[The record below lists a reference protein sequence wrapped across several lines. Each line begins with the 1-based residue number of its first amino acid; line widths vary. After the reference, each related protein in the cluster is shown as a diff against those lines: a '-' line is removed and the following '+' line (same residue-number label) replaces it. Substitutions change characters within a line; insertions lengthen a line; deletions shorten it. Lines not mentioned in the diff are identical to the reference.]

1 MMEKT
6 SFHDINDIEFEFDNR
21 TVRIIILQELPQIE
35 VLGKKLGP
43 FKNGDE
49 TDVPRWVAAEMV
61 DSGVAKYREKE
72 GLTLQDLS
80 KVHWKEALP
89 SSRQIPQLDQDF
101 YCSLKHLISSLKEE
115 GKKDIE
121 KLKEYE
127 KALSISNDIINCRL
141 RKLVTYAASAYQ
153 SSDLF
158 KNLTPEEKA
167 LLEDLTDLITVW
179 REKIIKVKK
188 NG

>member
-1 MMEKT
+1 MEKT
-6 SFHDINDIEFEFDNR
+6 GFHDINDMEFEFENS

-49 TDVPRWVAAEMV
+49 TDVPRWIAAEMV
-61 DSGVAKYREKE
+61 NGGVAKYREKE
-72 GLTLQDLS
+72 GLTLQELS

-89 SSRQIPQLDQDF
+89 SSRQIPQLDHNF
-101 YCSLKHLISSLKEE
+101 YCNLKYLISSLKEE

-167 LLEDLTDLITVW
+167 LLDDLSNLITIW
-179 REKIIKVKK
+179 REKILKVEK